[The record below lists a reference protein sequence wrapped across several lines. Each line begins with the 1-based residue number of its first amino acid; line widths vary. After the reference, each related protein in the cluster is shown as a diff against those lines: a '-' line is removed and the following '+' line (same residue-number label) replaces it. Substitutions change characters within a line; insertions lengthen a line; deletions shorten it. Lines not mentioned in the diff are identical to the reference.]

1 MVERQ
6 SYLVIGNGIAGITA
20 VEILRAEDA
29 AADITVIADDPCP
42 VYYRPALKDFLGG
55 KLREEKLWARPTN
68 FYQDRQVRFLHDAVV
83 GIHVERHA
91 VQLRSGQTMG
101 YSRLLLAHGAHATS
115 LTCPGVHLEGVAT
128 LRTVADYQK
137 VLSRLSTV
145 RRVIVSGSGTLALES
160 IEALRHSGFRVT
172 HLLRRRT
179 LWSEVLDPVAS
190 DLVLQQELRDGVD
203 IRYEQEIAEIV
214 GKDGQVSSV
223 ITTKGVQIPCEM
235 VLLGIGIEPEIDF
248 VKQAGIACG
257 RGVKVDGTMRTNVPD
272 IYAAGDLIETTD
284 PLTGRAR
291 VIGQWYPSIQQARAA
306 AYSMVDRLDTQHPF
320 RFGNFYNAT
329 FLYGLDFASVG
340 LSNIPKA
347 SKGYREI
354 VADPRPRTYQ
364 KTILKDDVPVGMLA
378 LGDRKSVLAFK
389 RAIDHQVNLS
399 PVASRLFSPDFS
411 LEKWLDSQGVPLPIV
426 GVSREGEADVNKVA
440 YRSGIQS
447 AIRTETI
454 LTEAVLTPLEPP
466 EAKAQLS
473 EFYLS
478 QTKTSIIGRLEN
490 ASLPL
495 NFPSISRQHAEISFA
510 NGQYVLRDLGSRN
523 GTSVNDTPLE
533 PGSIRILQANDR
545 VSFGKVLWKFQ
556 LRTVNPA
563 SSFLLKRQKESS
575 KSKHDYYPI
584 TSPPEK
590 VPGEGA
596 GSYTC
601 RTCGT
606 TLNTMARFCPSCGTP
621 LPVPQTG
628 S

>member
-1 MVERQ
+1 
-6 SYLVIGNGIAGITA
+6 
-20 VEILRAEDA
+20 
-29 AADITVIADDPCP
+29 
-42 VYYRPALKDFLGG
+42 
-55 KLREEKLWARPTN
+55 
-68 FYQDRQVRFLHDAVV
+68 
-83 GIHVERHA
+83 
-91 VQLRSGQTMG
+91 
-101 YSRLLLAHGAHATS
+101 
-115 LTCPGVHLEGVAT
+115 
-128 LRTVADYQK
+128 
-137 VLSRLSTV
+137 
-145 RRVIVSGSGTLALES
+145 
-160 IEALRHSGFRVT
+160 
-172 HLLRRRT
+172 
-179 LWSEVLDPVAS
+179 
-190 DLVLQQELRDGVD
+190 
-203 IRYEQEIAEIV
+203 
-214 GKDGQVSSV
+214 
-223 ITTKGVQIPCEM
+223 
-235 VLLGIGIEPEIDF
+235 
-248 VKQAGIACG
+248 
-257 RGVKVDGTMRTNVPD
+257 
-272 IYAAGDLIETTD
+272 
-284 PLTGRAR
+284 
-291 VIGQWYPSIQQARAA
+291 
-306 AYSMVDRLDTQHPF
+306 MVDRLDTQHTF

-340 LSNIPKA
+340 LSNIPKE

-354 VADPRPRTYQ
+354 VADPQPRTYQ

-399 PVASRLFSPDFS
+399 SVASRLFSPDFS

-440 YRSGIQS
+440 YRSGKQS

-454 LTEAVLTPLEPP
+454 LTEAVLTPLEPS

-556 LRTVNPA
+556 LRTVNPE

-575 KSKHDYYPI
+575 KSAHDYSLI

-590 VPGEGA
+590 VPGEGV

-601 RTCGT
+601 STCGT
-606 TLNTMARFCPSCGTP
+606 TLNTVARFCPSCGAP
-621 LPVPQTG
+621 VPVPQTG